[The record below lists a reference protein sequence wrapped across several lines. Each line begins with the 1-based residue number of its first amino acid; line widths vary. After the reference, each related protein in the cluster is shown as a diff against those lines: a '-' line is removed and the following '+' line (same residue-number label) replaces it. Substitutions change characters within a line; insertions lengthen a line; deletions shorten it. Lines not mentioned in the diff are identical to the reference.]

1 MQCNRNVQ
9 LLGVID
15 LTREV
20 DTTDEMQK
28 AIAASLQDQPGILG
42 GQISREDQEIS
53 RYVPVFLIYKGNHR
67 NVFRTCDIS
76 CHVCDT
82 HSNLIKFNKISNV
95 QPYCQES
102 YLKVPHSGFFWLC
115 AC

>member
-15 LTREV
+15 LTSEV

-53 RYVPVFLIYKGNHR
+53 RYVPHIVSY
-67 NVFRTCDIS
+67 
-76 CHVCDT
+76 
-82 HSNLIKFNKISNV
+82 SNLQRK
-95 QPYCQES
+95 P
-102 YLKVPHSGFFWLC
+102 
-115 AC
+115 